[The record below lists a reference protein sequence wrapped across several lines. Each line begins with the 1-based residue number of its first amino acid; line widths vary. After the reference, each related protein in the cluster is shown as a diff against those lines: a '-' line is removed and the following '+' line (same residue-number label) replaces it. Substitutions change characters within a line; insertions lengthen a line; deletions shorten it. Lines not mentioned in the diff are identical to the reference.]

1 MKDYTI
7 SETFVLPSK
16 GKIYNSVVPEVRL
29 RSMSTME
36 EMKRLSPTDTPYKT
50 MSEIIDDCLID
61 DIGISSYDLCIGD
74 YLFLLHRLRVVTYGS
89 KYTLTSICPF
99 CGCENTDTIDLLD
112 IPIKEYDEENEK
124 YRSFILPTS
133 GKEIL
138 LKYQTPR
145 MVDTVELKVK
155 ELKKEI
161 ADLKAAEMSKDAD
174 AFLDDAKEINGVRLV
189 TKKFD
194 DYDIGDLRNLS
205 DNVKAANKNVA
216 MVFASVSGGKV
227 TFLVSLTDDL
237 VEKGMHAGKMI
248 KEIAKAAGGGGGGK
262 ADMAQAGA
270 KDPSKVEDAFAKAAE
285 LL

>member
-1 MKDYTI
+1 MKEYTI

-50 MSEIIDDCLID
+50 MSEIIDDCLVD

-124 YRSFILPTS
+124 YRSFILPNS

-145 MVDTVELKVK
+145 MVDTVELRVK
-155 ELKKEI
+155 ELKKKVK
-161 ADLKAAEMSKDAD
+161 DL
-174 AFLDDAKEINGVRLV
+174 
-189 TKKFD
+189 
-194 DYDIGDLRNLS
+194 DYDPTIS
-205 DNVKAANKNVA
+205 YSVA
-216 MVFASVSGGKV
+216 M
-227 TFLVSLTDDL
+227 
-237 VEKGMHAGKMI
+237 MI
-248 KEIAKAAGGGGGGK
+248 KEIDGVHYDFA
-262 ADMAQAGA
+262 
-270 KDPSKVEDAFAKAAE
+270 KVEKWVKELSMADTNYILTYADKLNSSIGLDLVLHNECEVCGLEFATTFRTTNE
-285 LL
+285 FFRPTLDI